1 MARVILI
8 LIPIILLFLL
18 AFVIGK
24 HNAQEVSLNLLVVER
39 TFSVASI
46 LGVTLAIGFV
56 LGLLTVSL
64 GYWRLKWQVRRLKK
78 ALVKSAG
85 AK

>member
-8 LIPIILLFLL
+8 LIPVILLFLL
-18 AFVIGK
+18 AFIIGK

-46 LGVTLAIGFV
+46 LGVTLFLGYA